1 MNLTI
6 ALNRYDRHVPIFT
19 GEVSLPDG
27 MTFTPLE
34 VGESHDLKHGNSRH
48 ARMIKHQE
56 FDLAEVSLASW
67 VAAVANTPDL
77 PLVGI
82 PTFPR
87 RYFSVGQ
94 IYVPAGSKAEKP
106 SDLVGKKVGL
116 HSFQTT
122 LSVLAKGDFKR
133 EYGLDWRQFHWI
145 CLRPEIVE
153 VDLGRDVKIEWLPKG
168 KDIGEMLLKGE
179 IDALFSPEPRKSMF
193 ANPGG
198 YRRLFR
204 DSPAEELRYY
214 RKYGFFPVMHLMVAR
229 RELVEKRPR
238 IVHDVIALF
247 EEAKRIAWQYY
258 DDSDY
263 SLIVWSRNHL
273 EAQRATLGSDP
284 WVNGFKANRKNLAQ
298 FLEDCHDQR
307 LTPKLLQPEAL
318 FHPST
323 YDT

>member
-1 MNLTI
+1 MELTI
-6 ALNRYDRHVPIFT
+6 ALNRYDRHVPIFN
-19 GEVSLPDG
+19 GELSLPQG
-27 MTFTPLE
+27 ITLEPLE
-34 VGESHDLKHGNSRH
+34 VGESHDLRHGNSRH
-48 ARMIKHQE
+48 ARMLKSQE

-67 VAAVANTPDL
+67 VAAVANVLDL

-94 IYVPAGSKAEKP
+94 IYVPAKSTVEKP
-106 SDLVGKKVGL
+106 SDLVGKKIGL

-145 CLRPEIVE
+145 CLRPEIIP
-153 VDLGRDVKIEWLPKG
+153 VDLGPDVKIEWLKPG
-168 KDIGEMLLKGE
+168 QDIGEMLLSGE
-179 IDALFSPEPRKSMF
+179 IDALMSPEPRKSMF
-193 ANPGG
+193 ANPKG

-204 DSPAEELRYY
+204 DSPPEELRYF

-229 RELVEKRPR
+229 RDLVERHPELMR
-238 IVHDVIALF
+238 DVMAMF
-247 EEAKRIAWQYY
+247 EEAKRIAWEYY

-273 EAQRATLGSDP
+273 EAQRATLGLDP

-298 FLEDCHDQR
+298 FLEDSHDQR
-307 LTPKLLQPEAL
+307 LTKTLLPPESL
-318 FHPST
+318 FHPSLL
-323 YDT
+323 DT